1 LECASS
7 PGDDEFFLY
16 ENVCFSNKI
25 ACLLS
30 PWGGTALRMIS
41 SMLLAGAVPQ
51 QQSTK
56 ILGIYVKYKELGV

>member
-1 LECASS
+1 
-7 PGDDEFFLY
+7 
-16 ENVCFSNKI
+16 
-25 ACLLS
+25 
-30 PWGGTALRMIS
+30 MIS